1 MPPAAPFS
9 ALLSHPLVEILK
21 FGRNSEILE
30 NFGNF
35 GKKIEIWNFLK
46 FWIFL
51 KFGQNYEKK
60 IMSRSLVS

>member
-35 GKKIEIWNFLK
+35 GKKIEIWKLFEILDFFLNLVK
-46 FWIFL
+46 IM
-51 KFGQNYEKK
+51 KK